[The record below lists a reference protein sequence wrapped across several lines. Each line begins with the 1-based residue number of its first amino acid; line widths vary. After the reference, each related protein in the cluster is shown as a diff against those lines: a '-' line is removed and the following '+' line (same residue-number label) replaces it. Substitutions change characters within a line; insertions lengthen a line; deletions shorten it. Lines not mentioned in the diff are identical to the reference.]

1 MEFKEAVNYRQ
12 SIRYFTNQQI
22 APDDLK
28 EIVQL
33 AQRTPSWANSQPWQV
48 YIATGQTLEKIKN
61 HHLAAAQQGVSG
73 NSDFPVAHRTQWGQ
87 QAQKNMVKWEQ
98 DLQTYLG
105 DQMPQMSAA
114 QAHLFNAAALVYLVL
129 PQGATDWSVYD
140 LGAFIQ
146 TLMLAAAEK
155 KIDSMPAYEI
165 VRYPDAV
172 RDLMDIP
179 ADQQVAMGIA
189 LGYRDPAYQINGF
202 RTKRTTESTIL
213 TIKD

>member
-1 MEFKEAVNYRQ
+1 
-12 SIRYFTNQQI
+12 
-22 APDDLK
+22 
-28 EIVQL
+28 
-33 AQRTPSWANSQPWQV
+33 
-48 YIATGQTLEKIKN
+48 
-61 HHLAAAQQGVSG
+61 
-73 NSDFPVAHRTQWGQ
+73 
-87 QAQKNMVKWEQ
+87 MVKWGQ

-140 LGAFIQ
+140 LGAFSQ

-179 ADQQVAMGIA
+179 ADQQVAMAIA

-202 RTKRTTESTIL
+202 RTKQTTESTIL